1 MLNALMISEFLPTS
15 IVVSYTFRM
24 IMSKESS
31 AECSRTP
38 PEKTITDENEDI
50 LLLLKAGIHRDDFC
64 VAYAYLKSHELQ
76 QITLDRCLQCVFETD
91 QENYSTIRS
100 SVMVA
105 VAGQFTYFNE
115 SRRYAPRWPLWS
127 AETIQLLLQLGAKWS
142 HDVVMEDLITPYHII
157 CRSTDDNSELLDLMI
172 ESTGRRFLNTKD
184 SIECTPLMYA
194 VRLGNIKCVRSLIA
208 HGADVNLGNKKLKDE
223 SFIAAGADLYME
235 MRLVNPLIESIM
247 LLHPDLLLVLR
258 HSSGNMIG
266 IFDLLLESGVNI
278 DTPGC
283 DNRTP
288 LMYAAAVGST
298 YCFSKLIEKGARHDR
313 ADDCDRNVMYWAV
326 VGGNIST
333 IRYLLHKSVSVEYL
347 EEVPHESF
355 CHLCG
360 IYTLFSDDMLE
371 TDPCMKA
378 VWMDKVD
385 VVQLMNEHG
394 NHIFQS
400 FAYLRCAVMGCSE
413 EVLKYLLSKYKYPL
427 NHEYV
432 VGDDEHGNFYTTL
445 LVDACTRSVKL
456 VRLLLEHG
464 ADPNQNN
471 GIHGYPNV
479 IATAIME
486 GQVET
491 VACLIRSGSNVNSK
505 VWHDNMQASPFE
517 LSILNGNIDVAE
529 MLLCYGCSCGVF
541 SLETNHTFKDN
552 VKPDLVTLMKNW
564 NVHKNNVIPLQLRC
578 RMVILEHMSPVTEE
592 KITNLP
598 LPSVLRTYLTIQ
610 ELDDRYK
617 KENSG

>member
-1 MLNALMISEFLPTS
+1 MISEFLPTS

-31 AECSRTP
+31 AECSRTL
-38 PEKTITDENEDI
+38 PEKKIPGKSADI
-50 LLLLKAGIHRDDFC
+50 LPLLKSGFYRNDLSA
-64 VAYAYLKSHELQ
+64 ANAYLKSHELQ
-76 QITLDRCLQCVFETD
+76 QSTLDKCLQCVVEKDEKKYTL
-91 QENYSTIRS
+91 IRS

-105 VAGQFTYFNE
+105 VARQFASFNE
-115 SRRYAPRWPLWS
+115 SRRYAPRRPLLS

-142 HDVVMEDLITPYHII
+142 YDVVMEDQITPYHII

-208 HGADVNLGNKKLKDE
+208 HGADVNLGNQKLKDE
-223 SFIAAGADLYME
+223 SFTAASANSYME

-247 LLHPDLLLVLR
+247 LLHPD
-258 HSSGNMIG
+258 SSSNLSSVNMID
-266 IFDLLLESGVNI
+266 IFDLLLESGADI

-298 YCFSKLIEKGARHDR
+298 YCFNKLIEKGARHDR
-313 ADDCDRNVMYWAV
+313 ADDCDRSVMYWAV

-333 IRYLLHKSVSVEYL
+333 IRYLLHKGVSVENFK
-347 EEVPHESF
+347 EVPHENL
-355 CHLCG
+355 CHLC
-360 IYTLFSDDMLE
+360 DDMLE

-378 VWMDKVD
+378 VWMDKAD
-385 VVQLMNEHG
+385 VVQLIDEHG
-394 NHIFQS
+394 NQTFQS
-400 FAYLRCAVMGCSE
+400 FVYLRCAVMGCSE
-413 EVLKYLLSKYKYPL
+413 KVLRYLLSKYKYPL

-432 VGDDEHGNFYTTL
+432 VDDDGHGEKFYTTL

-456 VRLLLEHG
+456 VKLLLQHG
-464 ADPNQNN
+464 ADPNQSSGRN
-471 GIHGYPNV
+471 GYPNA

-517 LSILNGNIDVAE
+517 LSILNGNIYVVE

-541 SLETNHTFKDN
+541 SLETKHTFKDN
-552 VKPDLVTLMKNW
+552 VKPDLVTLIKNW
-564 NVHKNNVIPLQLRC
+564 NVHKNNVIPLQKRC
-578 RMVILEHMSPVTEE
+578 RMVILEHMSPVTEG

-598 LPSVLRTYLTIQ
+598 LPSILRTYLTIQ
-610 ELDDRYK
+610 ELDDRCK